1 MPYLVLARKYRPQT
15 FADLVG
21 QEHVTRTL
29 TNAIKLKRIAHGY
42 LFTGTRGVGK
52 TTVARIFAKALN
64 CESAPGPTP
73 EPCGKCASCREI
85 AASISNDVFEIDAA
99 SNTGVDDIRELRENV
114 KYLPSRGRYKIYII
128 DEVHMLSRSAFNA
141 LLKTLE
147 EPPPHVVFIFATT
160 EPHKIPDTVLSR
172 TQQYEFKM
180 VSLHAIR
187 EYLGK
192 LMKAEEAAV
201 PNDVL
206 ALVARKA
213 AGSVRDALSYMDQVL
228 SYGPDRPLT
237 EIADVLGVVDRQ
249 TLLDLSAAALAGDP
263 VAVLDVLERL
273 GATNWDVK
281 DLLADLLEHFR
292 NLVAAKL
299 AKVPGALI
307 DAGDAELA
315 ALVKQVEPVQ
325 PEMLEHLFL
334 LLAESEELILRS
346 GQPRLVLEMT
356 LVRLAGAAKTKSLD
370 ELLDQLIALKEGLI
384 SGNPP
389 STPPVSRGEPR
400 GTAKTG
406 GGPSANAAAPEED
419 YPEASAPAAE
429 PEAPAEDLDPFTNP
443 RGALAAALRPKRRS
457 LAALL
462 LSSQVL
468 RDGDRVILQAPR
480 GFSHTQFTRDL
491 AAVVEAAKEVFGASA
506 EVVLEESAVKVEAS
520 PRARM
525 EAQMAEDE
533 RRRAIQRESLEHP
546 AVQWTKEMFPEAE
559 VNVRPL
565 KPAEMKEE

>member
-29 TNAIKLKRIAHGY
+29 TNAIRLGRIAHGY

-64 CESAPGPTP
+64 CESAQGPTP
-73 EPCGKCASCREI
+73 EPCGTCTSCREI
-85 AASISNDVFEIDAA
+85 AASTSNDVFEIDAA

-114 KYLPSRGRYKIYII
+114 KYLPSRGRFKIYII

-180 VSLHAIR
+180 VSQQAIR
-187 EYLGK
+187 NYLDK
-192 LMKAEEAAV
+192 LMKAEQLTV
-201 PNDVL
+201 PSDVL
-206 ALVARKA
+206 AVVARKA

-249 TLLDLSAAALAGDP
+249 ALLDVSAAALAGDP

-273 GATNWDVK
+273 GTSNWDVK

-299 AKVPGALI
+299 ARQPGTLI

-315 ALVKQVEPVQ
+315 ALSKQVEKVA
-325 PEMLEHLFL
+325 PEALEHLFL

-356 LVRLAGAAKTKSLD
+356 LVRLAGAAKIRSLD
-370 ELLDQLIALKEGLI
+370 EVLDRLQAIKEGLATG
-384 SGNPP
+384 SPP
-389 STPPVSRGEPR
+389 PAPPVSRGV
-400 GTAKTG
+400 T
-406 GGPSANAAAPEED
+406 AAPSLRETEGAR
-419 YPEASAPAAE
+419 ASSWSAASPSAE

-462 LSSQVL
+462 PTAEVV
-468 RDGDRVILQAPR
+468 RDGDRVVLQVPR
-480 GFSHTQFTRDL
+480 GINYNQFERDL
-491 AAVVEAAKEVFGASA
+491 AVVTEAAQEAFGAHVTVA
-506 EVVLEESAVKVEAS
+506 LEQGATKSDTS
-520 PRARM
+520 PRAKM
-525 EAQMAEDE
+525 EAQKAEEE
-533 RRRAIQRESLEHP
+533 RRRAVQRESLTHP
-546 AVQWTKEMFPEAE
+546 AVQWTKELFPEAE
-559 VNVRPL
+559 VTVRPL
-565 KPAEMKEE
+565 KPTETKEE

>member
-1 MPYLVLARKYRPQT
+1 
-15 FADLVG
+15 
-21 QEHVTRTL
+21 
-29 TNAIKLKRIAHGY
+29 
-42 LFTGTRGVGK
+42 
-52 TTVARIFAKALN
+52 
-64 CESAPGPTP
+64 
-73 EPCGKCASCREI
+73 
-85 AASISNDVFEIDAA
+85 
-99 SNTGVDDIRELRENV
+99 
-114 KYLPSRGRYKIYII
+114 
-128 DEVHMLSRSAFNA
+128 MLSKNAFNA

-187 EYLGK
+187 DYLEK
-192 LMKAEEAAV
+192 LMKAEQAV
-201 PNDVL
+201 VPTDVL

-237 EIADVLGVVDRQ
+237 EIAEVLGVVDRQ
-249 TLLDLSAAALAGDP
+249 ALLDISAATLAGEQ

-299 AKVPGALI
+299 AKQPGALI

-315 ALVKQVEPVQ
+315 ALAKQVEPATS
-325 PEMLEHLFL
+325 ETLEHLFL

-356 LVRLAGAAKTKSLD
+356 LVRLAGAAKTKTLD
-370 ELLDQLIALKEGLI
+370 ELLDRLIALKEGLAA
-384 SGNPP
+384 GNPP
-389 STPPVSRGEPR
+389 SAPPVTRGEGR
-400 GTAKTG
+400 
-406 GGPSANAAAPEED
+406 AAPVREAERAEVAA
-419 YPEASAPAAE
+419 EASPAEAE
-429 PEAPAEDLDPFTNP
+429 PVEDLDPITNP
-443 RGALAAALRPKRRS
+443 RGALAAALRTKRRS

-462 LSSQVL
+462 LSAQVV
-468 RDGDRVILQAPR
+468 RDGDRVIVQAPR
-480 GFSHTQFTRDL
+480 GVNFTQFERDL
-491 AAVVEAAKEVFGASA
+491 AVVQEAVSEAFGPAA
-506 EVVLEESAVKVEAS
+506 VAVLEQVEPKAEAS
-520 PRARM
+520 PRERL
-525 EAQMAEDE
+525 EAQKAEEE
-533 RRRAIQRESLEHP
+533 RRRAIQRESLTHP

-559 VNVRPL
+559 VVVRPL
-565 KPAEMKEE
+565 KPAELKEE